1 MPVTEIG
8 DPRLQAL
15 FGANDPRDAG
25 VRPTVRLPRKGLSP
39 ISLAAVAFLFGLFL
53 FMILNERRTTQI
65 EPAVRAARDSAASS
79 WTSPPPLYLPP
90 EVAPVMQPVVTDE
103 RPAPQRIMSPAPAS
117 IVRVAPVQPVYVP
130 SPLPQM
136 APAPPAPQ
144 PRTST
149 GAPLVIDTEHP
160 PSSASGG
167 PGGSAGTYASLLPQ
181 GDTSGRVRASSLAN
195 RSTTITQGTLI
206 QAVLETGFDSTQP
219 GFARA
224 VVSRDVRSF
233 DGMNVLIPRGSKLIG
248 QYRSDVGQGQKRAVI
263 IWTRLIRPDGMTI
276 AMDSP
281 AVDTVG
287 RGGVAANVN
296 THFFAKLG
304 DALLQTTLGIGGA
317 LAQQRLSGPV
327 VVLSNNTSAAAGQAA
342 APTNSYV
349 PTLTVPAGKS
359 ISVFVAHDLD
369 FTSAGAAG

>member
-8 DPRLQAL
+8 DPRLHAL

-25 VRPTVRLPRKGLSP
+25 VRPTIRLPRKGLPP
-39 ISLAAVAFLFGLFL
+39 ISLVAIALVFGVLLFV
-53 FMILNERRTTQI
+53 ILNGRRTTQI
-65 EPAVRAARDSAASS
+65 EPTVKARPDSDASA
-79 WTSPPPLYLPP
+79 WASPPPLYLPP
-90 EVAPVMQPVVTDE
+90 EVAPLTHPLGTEE
-103 RPAPQRIMSPAPAS
+103 RPAPESIMPLAPAPV
-117 IVRVAPVQPVYVP
+117 VRVAPVQPVYVHGP
-130 SPLPQM
+130 IPQI
-136 APAPPAPQ
+136 APAPPTPQ
-144 PRTST
+144 PRSST

-167 PGGSAGTYASLLPQ
+167 PAGSAGTFASLVPQ
-181 GDTSGRVRASSLAN
+181 GDTSGRMRASSLAN

-233 DGMNVLIPRGSKLIG
+233 DGINVLIPRGSKLIG

-317 LAQQRLSGPV
+317 LAQQRISGPV
-327 VVLSNNTSAAAGQAA
+327 VVLSNNTTAAAGQAA

-369 FTSAGAAG
+369 FTTAGGAG